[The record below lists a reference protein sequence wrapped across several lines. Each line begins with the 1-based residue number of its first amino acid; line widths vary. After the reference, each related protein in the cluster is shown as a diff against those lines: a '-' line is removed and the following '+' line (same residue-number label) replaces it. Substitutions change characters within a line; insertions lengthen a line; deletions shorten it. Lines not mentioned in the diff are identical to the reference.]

1 MTTLLKAVLGI
12 VMIAAPS
19 AALAEPPGGTLEVTP
34 SLIEIGLLYRVSPI
48 LVSGQAPLGSQV
60 LVAVRGEDKAE
71 TYNKKVQA
79 GPIWISSGRVH
90 ISGAPSLFLLFS
102 SAPIDSV
109 EAQQALAAEA
119 LTPGAIRQNIHVD
132 AGAETVDED
141 ALRASFLAMKLKNGF
156 YQVHNGGVSLEPAG
170 NGAAPFSLRFQW
182 PRKASPGTYTVT
194 AYAWN
199 QDGIRPIAS
208 RQLHVAEAGF
218 AAFITRA
225 ATEQPAYYGVAAIV
239 LAMIAGFGIDFLAA
253 RLFGRKQR
261 PVH

>member
-1 MTTLLKAVLGI
+1 MTQVLKAVLSI
-12 VMIAAPS
+12 VMAAAPA
-19 AALAEPPGGTLEVTP
+19 AALAELPGGPLEVRP
-34 SLIEIGLLYRVSPI
+34 SLIEIGLLYRVPPI
-48 LVSGQAPLGSQV
+48 QVAGQAPPGSQV
-60 LVAVRGEDKAE
+60 LVAVRGEDKEE

-79 GPIWISSGRVH
+79 GPIWISSGKVH

-102 SAPIDSV
+102 SAPIDSP
-109 EAQQALAAEA
+109 EAQQALATEA
-119 LTPGAIRQNIHVD
+119 LTPAAIRQHIHVD

-156 YQVHNGGVSLEPAG
+156 YQVHNGGVSLERAVDG
-170 NGAAPFSLRFQW
+170 GAPFSLRFEW
-182 PRKASPGTYTVT
+182 PGKASPGTYTVT
-194 AYAWN
+194 AYAWH

-225 ATEQPAYYGVAAIV
+225 ATERPAYYGVAAII
-239 LAMIAGFGIDFLAA
+239 LAMLAGFGIDFLAA

-261 PVH
+261 PAH

>member
-1 MTTLLKAVLGI
+1 MTTLLKAALGI
-12 VMIAAPS
+12 VMVAAPP
-19 AALAEPPGGTLEVTP
+19 AALAGLPCGPLEVTP
-34 SLIEIGLLYRVSPI
+34 SLIEIGLLYRVPPI
-48 LVSGQAPLGSQV
+48 QVTGQAPPGSQV
-60 LVAVRGEDKAE
+60 LVAVRGEGTKE

-79 GPIWISSGRVH
+79 GPIWISSGKVH

-102 SAPIDSV
+102 SAPIDSA
-109 EAQQALAAEA
+109 EAQQALAREA
-119 LTPGAIRQNIHVD
+119 LTPGAIKQHVHVD
-132 AGAETVDED
+132 AGAGTVDEET
-141 ALRASFLAMKLKNGF
+141 LRASFITMKLKNGF
-156 YQVHNGGVSLEPAG
+156 YQVHNGGVNLEPAR
-170 NGAAPFSLRFQW
+170 NAAAPFSLRFEW

-199 QDGIRPIAS
+199 RDGIRPIAS

-225 ATEQPAYYGVAAIV
+225 AAERPTWYGVAAII